1 MAANN
6 EETDKPYATL
16 HILLRDGSVTERGLL
31 QEEVMIGKGSHNDII
46 LPDPSVSSTHAKIA
60 VKDNKFTLSDL
71 GSRNGTYLNDVRIS
85 EPLELHHGDRI
96 KMGHCLLTFRIEG
109 ADFTLVM
116 PIKELSQSPPPIPPP
131 ISINEEE
138 LAKALISSGLVAQA
152 EIDRL
157 LETGGN
163 HDNGDSRGKR
173 HKLYPNLI
181 KKNLVSEIGLRDL
194 MSRSFNLSLVD
205 LKTTEVDSGVA
216 TLLRQEFL
224 RENLVCPLV
233 GESAERLLIA
243 IADPTDKK
251 TIDEIEGLTHKK
263 ASLRIATASEI
274 KEKLDHYFTPR
285 LIGVTLDGRKIEGL
299 LDQVETDIGKASH
312 NRFVIPDPTVSNTHA
327 VIVARDGCYSIVDL
341 GSSNGTIVDGK
352 RLGSEAYTLKHGDK
366 IQLGKV
372 VLTFRNPAE
381 TTENRTARLSLE
393 SLEAVRNR
401 IVSPEVTGV
410 SSDDVSGS
418 SIGQPLTSNGD
429 EDERKDKKKKK
440 KEGDRI
446 RAALVNSTS
455 RILATILGTVL
466 SVIIAVYYVKQ
477 GSQPSGTITKNS
489 SQGSS
494 ESGLTLTGSS
504 WKEFNTGFLRASIE
518 ASGVAHLPGSNG
530 LIMVSDNSEGEVLW
544 MGLDGDGKQAGPIK
558 SIPLGVSFKDPEAIT
573 YGGSYFYLIGS
584 QSDPN
589 DGPQNAL
596 VRFRIDP
603 ATQSLRGKA
612 EIINDFRSFLL
623 PRVPEI
629 ESLGRRPG
637 ALGGLNIEGIAWDPN
652 DERLLLGLRSPLFG
666 EKAVLIPIR
675 LRDPHGPFNSDNL
688 SVDDPHVI
696 DFFLEGHGIR
706 DITYDTHSR
715 NFLIIS
721 GATENQKKSEFTLWE
736 WTGRSGVNPVKL
748 MTLDEKRKP
757 EGLTDATI
765 DGRSFIFVVADGG
778 GYLKLNYQ

>member
-1 MAANN
+1 MAAING
-6 EETDKPYATL
+6 ETDKPYATL
-16 HILLRDGSVTERGLL
+16 HILLRDGSVIERGLL

-71 GSRNGTYLNDVRIS
+71 GSRNGTYLNDVRIG
-85 EPLELHHGDRI
+85 EPCELQHGDRI

-109 ADFTLVM
+109 ADLTLVV
-116 PIKELSQSPPPIPPP
+116 PVTEVSRSPQPALPP

-138 LAKALISSGLVAQA
+138 LARALISSGLVAQS
-152 EIDRL
+152 EIKRL
-157 LETGGN
+157 LETGSPDNKGN
-163 HDNGDSRGKR
+163 GGD
-173 HKLYPNLI
+173 KLYRNLL

-194 MSRSFNLSLVD
+194 ISRSFNLSLVD
-205 LKTTEVDSGVA
+205 LKTAEVDSGA
-216 TLLRQEFL
+216 AALLRPEFL
-224 RENLVCPLV
+224 RENLVCPIV

-251 TIDEIEGLTHKK
+251 TIDEIEAIARKK

-285 LIGVTLDGRKIEGL
+285 LIGVTSDGKKIEGL

-341 GSSNGTIVDGK
+341 GSSNGTIVDGR
-352 RLGSEAYTLKHGDK
+352 RLGSEPYTLKHGDK
-366 IQLGKV
+366 LQLGKV
-372 VLTFRNPAE
+372 VLSFRNPAE

-393 SLEAVRNR
+393 SLEEVRNR
-401 IVSPEVTGV
+401 IASSPVRAGV
-410 SSDDVSGS
+410 SSDDVPG
-418 SIGQPLTSNGD
+418 SNGD
-429 EDERKDKKKKK
+429 EDERKGKKKKK
-440 KEGDRI
+440 KDDDRI

-466 SVIIAVYYVKQ
+466 SVVIAIYFVRQ
-477 GSQPSGTITKNS
+477 GSQPSGSITKN
-489 SQGSS
+489 GSHGAS
-494 ESGLTLTGSS
+494 ESSLALTGSS
-504 WKEFNTGFLRASIE
+504 WRDFNTGFLRAPIE

-530 LIMVSDNSEGEVLW
+530 VIMVSDNHDGEVLW
-544 MGLDGDGKQAGPIK
+544 MRLDGDGKQAGPIK
-558 SIPLGVSFKDPEAIT
+558 FIPLGVSFKDPEAIT
-573 YGGSYFYLIGS
+573 YAYGSSYFYLIGS

-589 DGPQNAL
+589 SGAHNAL
-596 VRFRIDP
+596 VRFRLDP
-603 ATQSLRGKA
+603 ETQSLRGKA
-612 EIINDFRSFLL
+612 EIINDFRSLL
-623 PRVPEI
+623 LSRVPEI
-629 ESLGRRPG
+629 QSIGSLPG
-637 ALGGLNIEGIAWDPN
+637 AEGGLNIEGIAWDPN

-666 EKAVLIPIR
+666 EKAVLIPLK

-696 DFFLEGHGIR
+696 DFFLEGQGIR

-721 GATENQKKSEFTLWE
+721 GAPEHQKKSEFMLWE
-736 WTGRSGVNPVKL
+736 WTGRSGVNPAKL
-748 MTLDEKRKP
+748 MTLDERRKP

-765 DGRSFIFVVADGG
+765 DGRSFIFVVADAG